1 MSLPK
6 EPRQLMINLMYL
18 VLTAML
24 ALNVSSEIL
33 HAFEVINE
41 SISSSNKSIEA
52 KNDEIYKSFQSKE
65 DDPVT
70 RERIKKYNDNA
81 KIAKAKS
88 AAMIAKLQEWK
99 DRVILESGGV
109 EDDGEIKRKDNID
122 ASTLLLVERKGG
134 DTLKKQLEAL
144 RNDLLTLVNPS
155 VKAQIAKDLPMKIA
169 SVEKSDNNPG
179 ADWSIAYFYNMP
191 TMAVVTLMSKFQN
204 DVRNSEAVILNQLAS
219 EFGDD
224 VFKFDAFEAIA
235 VPTTSYA
242 LEGQKIEAKIL
253 LAAYNK
259 SVDPT
264 IQITGGGGSIKEIK
278 DGVGLYEVTAS
289 GIGLKTVK
297 GTVAIEMG
305 GSLGKQAKDFEFQ
318 YMVGSTGASIQL
330 DKMNVFYIGVPN
342 PITVSAAGYSLQDIS
357 VAIDGADVKA
367 DNSAG
372 IGHYIVT
379 ASKPGKVMANIN
391 AKTETGV
398 KKVGAMEIR
407 VKFIPDPIAE
417 IAGKSGGAIPA
428 NVIKAQLGIVA
439 ALKNFDF
446 DTRFVVTSFEI
457 SMIPKRGE
465 LQGPFKED
473 GPYLNKNKDVVSM
486 IQRARP
492 GDRLFF
498 DEIKAKGPDGR
509 IRKLNAIN
517 FLLL

>member
-41 SISSSNKSIEA
+41 SITSSNTSIEA

-65 DDPVT
+65 DDPVQ
-70 RERIKKYNDNA
+70 RDRIKKYNDKA
-81 KIAKAKS
+81 KIAKSKS
-88 AAMIAKLQEWK
+88 EAMIAKLQEWK
-99 DRVILESGGV
+99 DRVIEEAGGY

-122 ASTLLLVERKGG
+122 ASTLLLVERRGG
-134 DTLKKQLEAL
+134 DTLKSQLQQL
-144 RNDLLTLVNPS
+144 REDLLNLVNPNS
-155 VKAQIAKDLPMKIA
+155 KAQISKDLPIKVA
-169 SVEKSDNNPG
+169 EVQKNDNNPQG
-179 ADWSIAYFYNMP
+179 DWATAYFYNMP

-204 DVRNSEAVILNQLAS
+204 DIRNSEALILNTLAA
-219 EFGDD
+219 EAGEE
-224 VFKFDAFEAIA
+224 VIKFDAFEAIA

-259 SVDPT
+259 SLEPV
-264 IQITGGGGSIKEIK
+264 IQITGGGGAIKEIK

-297 GTVAIEMG
+297 GRVAIDLG
-305 GSLGKQAKDFEFQ
+305 GRKEERDFSFD

-357 VAIDGADVKA
+357 VAIDGAQVTA
-367 DNSAG
+367 DAQAG

-379 ASKPGKVMANIN
+379 ATKPGKVMANIN
-391 AKTETGV
+391 AKTDGGV
-398 KKVGAMEIR
+398 KKVGAMEVR
-407 VKFIPDPIAE
+407 VKFIPDPVAKVG
-417 IAGKSGGAIPA
+417 GKTSGGIPSSTL
-428 NVIKAQLGIVA
+428 KAQIGVVA
-439 ALKNFDF
+439 DLENFDF
-446 DTRFVVTSFEI
+446 DTRFVVTGYEI

-465 LQGPFKED
+465 LQGPFKSD
-473 GPYLNKNKDVVSM
+473 GPYLNKDKD
-486 IQRARP
+486 IIDLIKRCKP
-492 GDRLFF
+492 GDRVFI
-498 DEIKAKGPDGR
+498 ESIKARGPDGR
-509 IRKLNAIN
+509 IRNLNPIN
-517 FLLL
+517 FVLL

>member
-41 SISSSNKSIEA
+41 SITSSNTSIED
-52 KNDEIYKSFQSKE
+52 KNNDIYRTFQSKE
-65 DDPVT
+65 DDPVQ
-70 RERIKKYNDNA
+70 RDRIKKYND
-81 KIAKAKS
+81 KAKVAKTKS
-88 AAMIAKLQEWK
+88 EAMIAVLEEWK
-99 DRVILESGGV
+99 EKVVQEAGGR

-122 ASTLLLVERKGG
+122 ASTLLLVEKKGG
-134 DTLKKQLEAL
+134 DELKEQLQAL
-144 RNDLLTLVNPS
+144 RAELIGLVNPS
-155 VKAQIAKDLPMKIA
+155 SKDQIAKELPIKIA
-169 SVEKSDNNPG
+169 EVEKNDNNPQG
-179 ADWSIAYFYNMP
+179 DWSTGYFYNMP

-204 DVRNSEAVILNQLAS
+204 DVRNSEALILNTLAA
-219 EFGDD
+219 EAGED
-224 VFKFDAFEAIA
+224 VIKFDAFEAIA

-259 SVDPT
+259 TLEPVIT
-264 IQITGGGGSIKEIK
+264 LTGGGGRIAKIE
-278 DGVGLYEVTAS
+278 DGVGQYEVTAS

-297 GTVAIEMG
+297 GKVSIDLG
-305 GSLGKQAKDFEFQ
+305 GRKEERDFKFE

-357 VAIDGADVKA
+357 VNIEGANVA
-367 DNSAG
+367 PNSEAG
-372 IGHYIVT
+372 LGHYIVT
-379 ASKPGKVMANIN
+379 ADKPGKVMANIN
-391 AKTETGV
+391 AKTENGI
-398 KKVGAMEIR
+398 KRAGGMEIR
-407 VKFIPDPIAE
+407 VKYIPDPVAE
-417 IAGKSGGAIPA
+417 IGGKPNGTMASSIL
-428 NVIKAQLGIVA
+428 KAQIAIVA
-439 ALKNFDF
+439 DLKNFDF
-446 DTRFVVTSFEI
+446 DTKFLVTSYEM

-473 GPYLNKNKDVVSM
+473 GPYLNKNKDVADM
-486 IQRARP
+486 IKRSKP
-492 GDRLFF
+492 GDRVFF
-498 DEIKAKGPDGR
+498 DEIRAKGPDGR
-509 IRKLNAIN
+509 IRKLNSIT